1 MPAPENL
8 NIQQPGE
15 PAKTSTETGDT
26 SGQQTQQATTTTET
40 PAAPA
45 YKAVHKGGGKHI
57 IVDADGNQ
65 VGDFRGD
72 KNEAAA
78 EIARLLA
85 GGEPLTKPAPPANE
99 LDDEPPAKA
108 STASV
113 DPFKIKQPVLT
124 EEGWVCPAP
133 KVEG

>member
-15 PAKTSTETGDT
+15 PAKASTETGDA

-40 PAAPA
+40 PAAPV
-45 YKAVHKGGGKHI
+45 YKAIHKGGGKHI

-72 KNEAAA
+72 KSEAAA

-85 GGEPLTKPAPPANE
+85 GGEPLTKPAPPVNDPEAE
-99 LDDEPPAKA
+99 HRVSAADIDP
-108 STASV
+108 TA
-113 DPFKIKQPVLT
+113 IKRPVLT
-124 EEGWVCPAP
+124 EEGWLCPAP
-133 KVEG
+133 KAEG

>member
-15 PAKTSTETGDT
+15 PAKAGTEPGDT
-26 SGQQTQQATTTTET
+26 SGQQTQQATTPTEA
-40 PAAPA
+40 PAAPV
-45 YKAVHKGGGKHI
+45 YKAIHKGGGKHI

-72 KNEAAA
+72 KAEAAA

-85 GGEPLTKPAPPANE
+85 GGEPLTKPEPPANE
-99 LDDEPPAKA
+99 PEAEHRVSASQIDPATLKR
-108 STASV
+108 
-113 DPFKIKQPVLT
+113 PVLT

>member
-15 PAKTSTETGDT
+15 PAKASTETGDT
-26 SGQQTQQATTTTET
+26 SGQQTQQATTTTQA

-45 YKAVHKGGGKHI
+45 YKAIHKGGGKHI

-72 KNEAAA
+72 KAEAAA
-78 EIARLLA
+78 EIARLLT
-85 GGEPLTKPAPPANE
+85 GGEPLTKPAPPAN
-99 LDDEPPAKA
+99 DQGAEPSAKA